1 MYQTRSYVTVATRER
16 ALRAVIAK
24 WYAVHAAD
32 RPRPTL
38 AKQPAPSLACRAVRV
53 ACYAQFLRVVEA

>member
-1 MYQTRSYVTVATRER
+1 MLQQQSYRNVVSRRR
-16 ALRAVIAK
+16 AMRAVIAK
-24 WYAVHAAD
+24 WYLRHAGD

-38 AKQPAPSLACRAVRV
+38 ASQPAPALACRAVRV